1 MTRGI
6 GYELVKTKVIIVTGY
21 DACGEGDVLNVRT
34 EADKEFLFL
43 VKGSSF
49 FEEGP
54 VKTEYRCKYEEIY
67 PGEEIEIRDF
77 GEGRYC
83 LFGLGNVTQK
93 GGTFGT
99 KVENYSIN
107 IHENKE
113 QRVEQRI
120 LELHE
125 GLLNNEQTPS
135 IRWVGDIDRD
145 GKPDILLDACPY
157 PGSLLM
163 LFLSS
168 EAEEGEIVHK
178 VAEIQ
183 IMGC

>member
-1 MTRGI
+1 
-6 GYELVKTKVIIVTGY
+6 
-21 DACGEGDVLNVRT
+21 
-34 EADKEFLFL
+34 
-43 VKGSSF
+43 
-49 FEEGP
+49 
-54 VKTEYRCKYEEIY
+54 
-67 PGEEIEIRDF
+67 
-77 GEGRYC
+77 
-83 LFGLGNVTQK
+83 LGNVTQK
-93 GGTFGT
+93 GSTNGT

-107 IHENKE
+107 IHEENKE

-120 LELHE
+120 LELRE
-125 GLLNNEQTPS
+125 GLLNHEQTPS

-183 IMGC
+183 IDVDSTGNRRC